1 VKIRPGK
8 VTPETGRINTG
19 GRLIVLLSFILL
31 APGGQAAGRLIELE
45 DFSWG
50 LPLDEVA
57 RRAEDHGYRLRKKD
71 TTRPEPHLE
80 YRAFLYGGECR
91 ILFAFTPIT
100 GKLHTATVTWRGEG
114 FGDYLRGELVKELG
128 RPREEI
134 PGAKISI
141 WTRRHT
147 ELNLRIGRKETTLT
161 YIHLHFRKEAREER
175 IILRQVETE

>member
-1 VKIRPGK
+1 MNRSAKFPMGVPGPARAAL
-8 VTPETGRINTG
+8 V
-19 GRLIVLLSFILL
+19 ILL
-31 APGGQAAGRLIELE
+31 LLTSAGTAAGRLIELE

-50 LPLDEVA
+50 IPLAEVE

-91 ILFAFTPIT
+91 ILFAFTPIR
-100 GKLHTATVTWRGEG
+100 GKLHTVTVTWRGEG
-114 FGDYLRGELVKELG
+114 FGDFLRGELVKELG

-134 PGAKISI
+134 PGAGISI

-161 YIHLHFRKEAREER
+161 YLHLLFRKKAREER
-175 IILRQVETE
+175 IILREKKAE

>member
-1 VKIRPGK
+1 MNRSAIIPV
-8 VTPETGRINTG
+8 RIPAPA
-19 GRLIVLLSFILL
+19 RAALLILLLL
-31 APGGQAAGRLIELE
+31 APAGKAAGRLIELE

-50 LPLDEVA
+50 IPLDEVE

-71 TTRPEPHLE
+71 TTQPEPHLE

-91 ILFAFTPIT
+91 VLFAFTPIT
-100 GKLHTATVTWRGEG
+100 GKLHTVTVTWRSEG
-114 FGDYLRGELVKELG
+114 FGDFLRREFVKNFGE
-128 RPREEI
+128 PREEI

-147 ELNLRIGRKETTLT
+147 ELNLRAGRKETTLT

-175 IILRQVETE
+175 IILRPKGEE